1 MVIAV
6 VRTASILRIVIRR
19 GLGLSLSTL
28 FHSVSHLVLILF
40 FLIQL
45 ILILILLRPSPL
57 QLLLIGLPLR
67 GTIHPRRTYGSRK
80 NRENLLFPPQ
90 LHLRHYLHR
99 LPPYF
104 VRLLQPDISARTS
117 SLLNFVNSRKSLMT
131 ISS

>member
-1 MVIAV
+1 MGW
-6 VRTASILRIVIRR
+6 R

-40 FLIQL
+40 FPIQL

-57 QLLLIGLPLR
+57 QILLIGLPLH
-67 GTIHPRRTYGSRK
+67 GTIHLRRTYGSRK

-104 VRLLQPDISARTS
+104 VHLLQPDISARTS
-117 SLLNFVNSRKSLMT
+117 SLLNFVNSQKSLMT